1 MTGLDVLMPPAQ
13 NNQLYGVT
21 IGVVT
26 NNQDPDNLGRIKVK
40 FPWLSDQQESAW
52 ARLLSPMAG
61 KDRGFYCLPEVDDEV
76 LVAFEHGQ
84 VEFPYILGSLW
95 NGKDKPPGKNS
106 DGKNNQRL
114 IKSRSGHV
122 IILDDTQG
130 EEKIIIRDK
139 TAKNEIVID
148 SKQNSMTIKV
158 DKDLTIE
165 TKGNI
170 SLKSSGGD
178 VAIECKNLK
187 IQAQQSC
194 DIKANVQ
201 CNIEANAGMGLKCM
215 AGVKIND
222 GALEVM

>member
-1 MTGLDVLMPPAQ
+1 MTGLDMLMPQ
-13 NNQLYGVT
+13 TQSNQLYGVT

-95 NGKDKPPGKNS
+95 NGKDKPPSKNS

-122 IILDDTQG
+122 IILDDTNN